1 MEASDELRAKI
12 ADFPGYGN
20 DIELRRSDEYVRA
33 YLGEALASIGTR
45 CTLAPDV
52 RQRLDDLLLRVQFAD
67 PRAFA
72 AHRIAGEIEPE
83 DGVRAVARADVAT
96 VELADRAASVDAESA
111 AGFLEEAVAAL
122 DERAA
127 ALRAVAMKMA

>member
-1 MEASDELRAKI
+1 MEAPDELRAKI

-20 DIELRRSDEYVRA
+20 DVELRRSDEYVRA
-33 YLGEALASIGTR
+33 YLGEALAAIGAR

-52 RQRLDDLLLRVQFAD
+52 RQRLDDLLLRVEFAD
-67 PRAFA
+67 PRVFA
-72 AHRIAGEIEPE
+72 THRVAGETEPE

-96 VELADRAASVDAESA
+96 VELADRAAEVDAESA
-111 AGFLEEAVAAL
+111 PRFLDEAVDAL
-122 DERAA
+122 DARNA

>member
-1 MEASDELRAKI
+1 MEAPDELRAKI

-33 YLGEALASIGTR
+33 YLGEALAAIGTR
-45 CTLAPDV
+45 FTLAPDV
-52 RQRLDDLLLRVQFAD
+52 RQRLDDLLLRVEFAD

-72 AHRIAGEIEPE
+72 THRIAGEIEPE

-96 VELADRAASVDAESA
+96 VKLADRAASVDAESA
-111 AGFLEEAVAAL
+111 AGFLDEAVAAL